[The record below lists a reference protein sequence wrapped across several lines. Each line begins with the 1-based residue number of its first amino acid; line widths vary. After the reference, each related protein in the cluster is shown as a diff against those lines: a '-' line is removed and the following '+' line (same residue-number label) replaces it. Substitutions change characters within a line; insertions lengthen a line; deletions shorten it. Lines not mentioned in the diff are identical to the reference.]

1 MSTRVALGV
10 KRSGNLNYA
19 RQNHCQRHMLVFSHT
34 SECLAVAGLCCS
46 AVSSH
51 WPSELKIKLVL
62 LKSELSQSEQS
73 ADRGG
78 PSAWKPGLVLQCLIW
93 RRPLKAFRSQT
104 QVLLEKIAAVSF
116 MCRSHLDQIKA
127 SSSRLCSDVAVF
139 AFSQSGDDITVLLLL
154 WFSWEFF
161 LFFSCLSLIL
171 CYWTLFEVLM
181 CLLTIIMSKYNTS
194 GDFFYFI
201 FFWNCTC
208 FFKP

>member
-62 LKSELSQSEQS
+62 LKSELFQSEQS

-127 SSSRLCSDVAVF
+127 SSSRLFSDVAVF
-139 AFSQSGDDITVLLLL
+139 AFSQSGDDITVLLL

-194 GDFFYFI
+194 GDLFFIFY

>member
-1 MSTRVALGV
+1 MLGSSRPV
-10 KRSGNLNYA
+10 LI
-19 RQNHCQRHMLVFSHT
+19 
-34 SECLAVAGLCCS
+34 CS
-46 AVSSH
+46 SSH

-73 ADRGG
+73 ADRGS

-127 SSSRLCSDVAVF
+127 SSSRLFSDVAMF

-171 CYWTLFEVLM
+171 CCWTLFEVLM
-181 CLLTIIMSKYNTS
+181 FLHTIIMFKYNTS
-194 GDFFYFI
+194 GDFF
-201 FFWNCTC
+201 FWRGELHMLLLSHKFDVLC
-208 FFKP
+208 FLDTLFLPAYGRFRLLM